1 MSYLRQGSYQ
11 PGTTTN
17 FTTSGTSQVTATVGN
32 TTSIVRVSCTKAIYV
47 EIGSAPTATTGS
59 LMIPDSG
66 TEFFAVEPGIDKV
79 AVLQVS
85 AAGVASI
92 TELATLS

>member
-1 MSYLRQGSYQ
+1 
-11 PGTTTN
+11 
-17 FTTSGTSQVTATVGN
+17 
-32 TTSIVRVSCTKAIYV
+32 VSCTEAIYV
-47 EIGSAPTATTGS
+47 DIGSGATATSGS
-59 LMIPDSG
+59 LMIPGGG
-66 TEFFAVEPGIDKV
+66 TEFFAVEPGVDKV